1 MKSISIPGFWQRFL
15 GLTVLLVL
23 TAACGGKEAPEEAR
37 VRVEGGPPAV
47 QDIDVTLRYPIELEA
62 AEKVAVSPV
71 AVSGFLTS
79 VLVDVGDKVR
89 AGQVIAMV
97 DCREYAAQRTQ
108 AETAISRWQAQEEET
123 RAQLG
128 RLLAM
133 DQNKL
138 VAPAELDR
146 ARAAHRVSEAQLADA
161 RAKLSEATQRQG
173 YCWLK
178 SPFDGYVS
186 ERNLD
191 PGAMVGPG
199 GQPVVTIVKT
209 RDVKVVASV
218 TEQDA
223 PKVTRGAEVHVLL
236 HALPDSPLR
245 GTVARLGRSLDPKT
259 RTLTVEVD
267 VPNAQEVLLPGM
279 TGRAEIVVGKRENAL
294 LLPVTAVL
302 NLEEAS
308 YVYVVREKD
317 GKPRAHRVQVKLG
330 VDRGDWLEILEGI
343 SPTDQVILVGRELVT
358 EGTWVEVTPPKKAP
372 TEEDEARKD
381 ASVSSLVGEKEG
393 SDAEEAGAAGDDGKG
408 TAEKA
413 TPAQATGSGPTNV
426 APAKNETPQAASP
439 PPAPAPKPQTKA
451 AQAAPAAPKV
461 QAQKSQAQKS
471 QVKNSEPPSSAPT
484 PAAPPTT
491 PPKTEPAQAPSA
503 PAASAPA
510 PTAPATVTPPAGS
523 ATP

>member
-1 MKSISIPGFWQRFL
+1 
-15 GLTVLLVL
+15 
-23 TAACGGKEAPEEAR
+23 
-37 VRVEGGPPAV
+37 
-47 QDIDVTLRYPIELEA
+47 
-62 AEKVAVSPV
+62 
-71 AVSGFLTS
+71 
-79 VLVDVGDKVR
+79 
-89 AGQVIAMV
+89 
-97 DCREYAAQRTQ
+97 
-108 AETAISRWQAQEEET
+108 
-123 RAQLG
+123 
-128 RLLAM
+128 
-133 DQNKL
+133 
-138 VAPAELDR
+138 
-146 ARAAHRVSEAQLADA
+146 
-161 RAKLSEATQRQG
+161 
-173 YCWLK
+173 
-178 SPFDGYVS
+178 
-186 ERNLD
+186 D

-426 APAKNETPQAASP
+426 APAKNETPQAA
-439 PPAPAPKPQTKA
+439 
-451 AQAAPAAPKV
+451 PAAPKV

>member
-1 MKSISIPGFWQRFL
+1 MRVSLHRLLSA
-15 GLTVLLVL
+15 GLIAL
-23 TAACGGKEAPEEAR
+23 ASACQGPDPIDEAR
-37 VRVEGGPPAV
+37 VPVEAGPATQQEV
-47 QDIDVTLRYPIELEA
+47 EVTLRYPIELEA

-71 AVSGFLTS
+71 AVSGFLSS
-79 VLVDVGDKVR
+79 VLVDVGDKVS

-123 RAQLG
+123 RAQLS
-128 RLLAM
+128 RLLTM
-133 DQNKL
+133 DQSKL

-223 PKVTRGAEVHVLL
+223 PKVRRDAEVDVVL
-236 HALPDSPLR
+236 HAFPDRPFR
-245 GTVARLGRSLDPKT
+245 GTVARLGRSLDPTT

-267 VPNAQEVLLPGM
+267 IPNAQEQLLPGM
-279 TGRAEIVVGKRENAL
+279 TGRAAIVVGKRENAL
-294 LLPVTAVL
+294 LLPITALL

-317 GKPRAHRVQVKLG
+317 GKTRAQRVEVKLG
-330 VDRGDWLEILEGI
+330 VDLGDWIEVLEGI
-343 SPTDQVILVGRELVT
+343 APDDQVILVGRELVT
-358 EGTWVEVTPPKKAP
+358 DGTWVEAKPPAAHQPAVQRPEKPTPEPRVASLVSDEPNDGQNKDGQNQADASAPENASDKAKEANQQAADKKGPAPAAAAAPTNGKASPSPPAATPPKAP
-372 TEEDEARKD
+372 RTE
-381 ASVSSLVGEKEG
+381 
-393 SDAEEAGAAGDDGKG
+393 
-408 TAEKA
+408 
-413 TPAQATGSGPTNV
+413 PA
-426 APAKNETPQAASP
+426 
-439 PPAPAPKPQTKA
+439 
-451 AQAAPAAPKV
+451 AAPATASPAPEASKGT
-461 QAQKSQAQKS
+461 
-471 QVKNSEPPSSAPT
+471 SSPAPTATPT
-484 PAAPPTT
+484 PAASESSP
-491 PPKTEPAQAPSA
+491 
-503 PAASAPA
+503 
-510 PTAPATVTPPAGS
+510 
-523 ATP
+523 